1 MTVMNETDT
10 ETSASIIKT
19 DTRGR
24 ARYTAEF
31 KADVVAE
38 CEKSGMSVLA
48 FSRHCGVNYA
58 TLQSWIKK
66 RREDARKPRD
76 SAGSPSFVLAGLIG
90 DTPAPRSGEIVI
102 ELPGGTKASAIDEGG
117 VRLLAVLV
125 RELAR

>member
-1 MTVMNETDT
+1 MTVMNETETDT
-10 ETSASIIKT
+10 NTSIIKT

-24 ARYTAEF
+24 ARYTSEF
-31 KADVVAE
+31 KAGVVEE
-38 CEKSGMSVLA
+38 CGKSGMSVLA

-66 RREDARKPRD
+66 SD
-76 SAGSPSFVLAGLIG
+76 SSTGGAKQPGNPHGFVLAELVGG
-90 DTPAPRSGEIVI
+90 GVSGSGSIAI
-102 ELPGGTKASAIDEGG
+102 DLPGGARASASDESG